1 MLEKSLVCHADMLL
15 KNRGEQVSSNTNQH
29 AKVLP
34 GFEPRR
40 RLRPGSSKAAAQTN
54 VSGSAFWLEFG

>member
-1 MLEKSLVCHADMLL
+1 MLL

-34 GFEPRR
+34 GFEPR
-40 RLRPGSSKAAAQTN
+40 LRNFTMVAKKTT
-54 VSGSAFWLEFG
+54 

>member
-1 MLEKSLVCHADMLL
+1 MLL

-34 GFEPRR
+34 GFEPRLKWY
-40 RLRPGSSKAAAQTN
+40 RLAAKQGLAEAQTAID
-54 VSGSAFWLEFG
+54 VMYAEGRGADTA